1 MPKIERA
8 IPPYMQVIAHIRGQI
23 EAGEL
28 NPGDLIPSDRQL
40 AVEYGIS
47 RATAQKVI
55 SALKAEGLV
64 ETETGVGTR
73 VSYPAARLH
82 RSGRD
87 RALSVRQTGRIY
99 SAGEY
104 ARIVIAELTEAPSDV
119 APLLGVE
126 AGAPAIRRVR
136 VTYNSADKPLSTSTS
151 WFDGTLAE
159 SAPKLLQA
167 ERIIEGTWA
176 YLEERAGLSAV
187 HGQDRIDTRLATEE
201 DAQLLGIE
209 LPAAVKVSR
218 TILRGE
224 DNRAVEVGVSIS
236 ASGRESVYDYDVS

>member
-1 MPKIERA
+1 VPKIERA

-40 AVEYGIS
+40 AAEYGIS

-73 VSYPAARLH
+73 VSYPGTRVH

-104 ARIVIAELTEAPSDV
+104 ARIVTAEVTEAPADIAQALSI
-119 APLLGVE
+119 E

-136 VTYNSADKPLSTSTS
+136 VTYNASDKPLSTSTS
-151 WFDGTLAE
+151 WFDGALAAV
-159 SAPKLLQA
+159 APKLLQP

-176 YLEERAGLSAV
+176 YIEEQAGLSAV
-187 HGQDRIDTRLATEE
+187 QGQDRIDTRLATEE
-201 DAQLLGIE
+201 DAAFLGIE

-224 DNRAVEVGVSIS
+224 DNRAVEVGVSVS
-236 ASGRESVYDYDVS
+236 GSGRESVYDYDVS